1 MSKVLEMLRRG
12 KKQVALVAVIAAAIV
27 IPASLYALTPDRT
40 ENSKTNPIDYV
51 DFNTYK
57 DGAIGHE
64 HNFVGIREATAPNVW
79 DDTVKVERGKEYV
92 VRMYV
97 HNNAASSLG
106 LVAND
111 VTGRITLPTTTG
123 RSVQIDGS
131 ISASNFGANKKG
143 NAGQPGMVYDQA
155 TFTGDE
161 NFNVAYI
168 PGTLKYETNKMNT
181 ALPESI
187 FTSAGALLGYDK
199 LDGKIPGCFEYA
211 GYVSFKVKP
220 QFAEAPKDFSIQKQV
235 RKEGATDG
243 FKENVE
249 VQPGDTVDYRIEVKN
264 TGGTQINN
272 VALKDQLP
280 TGMSFVPGT
289 VKILNANNPSGAY
302 VQDGD
307 KLVTSGI
314 NIGHYTPGS
323 NAMVVFK
330 AKAAAADKLECGVN
344 TLTNKASAQPEGQNP
359 KEDTADVTVPKDC
372 PPAPEYKCTALAVSK
387 LSDTKF
393 KFETGYTVKGG
404 EFKSASYTIRNEA
417 GQVVDTVSG
426 TPNAVEY
433 TQTNPGKYSVQATV
447 TFTVDG
453 KDVTATGEACKKAF
467 EVPTPPTP
475 EKIKV
480 CDLESK
486 KIITINKE
494 DFDESKHSTNLKDC
508 EEQPPVEENCEIP
521 GKEHLPKDDPACK
534 ETPVTPEEKCP
545 IPGMEHLPANSAE
558 CEKPVGP
565 SELPQTGSANGVLTI
580 AGLST
585 LTLVLGYA
593 VTARRTI
600 G

>member
-27 IPASLYALTPDRT
+27 IPASLYALSPDRA
-40 ENSKTNPIDYV
+40 ENSKTNPIDHI

-79 DDTVKVERGKEYV
+79 DDEVKVERGKEYV

-155 TFTGDE
+155 KFVGDE
-161 NFNVAYI
+161 DFNVAYI

-220 QFAEAPKDFSIQKQV
+220 QFAEKVDF
-235 RKEGATDG
+235 
-243 FKENVE
+243 NVE
-249 VQPGDTVDYRIEVKN
+249 KSVSKHGENKWVNDYKAQPGETVDYLIEYKN
-264 TGGTQINN
+264 TGTTQQDN
-272 VALKDQLP
+272 V
-280 TGMSFVPGT
+280 V
-289 VKILNANNPSGAY
+289 VK
-302 VQDGD
+302 D
-307 KLVTSGI
+307 KLPAGMEYINGSTKFGTKEKPEGQQASDNITKDGI
-314 NIGHYTPGS
+314 NIGSYAPGAS
-323 NAMVVFK
+323 TWVMFS
-330 AKAAAADKLECGVN
+330 AKAPAKDKLECGTN
-344 TLTNKASAQPEGQNP
+344 TLKNVARVEIDEGYQ
-359 KEDTADVTVPKDC
+359 EDDANVTVDKEC
-372 PPAPEYKCTALAVSK
+372 KEQPEYKCTALAVSK
-387 LSDTKF
+387 LSDNKF

-404 EFKSASYTIRNEA
+404 TFKGVSYTIRNEA

-426 TPNAVEY
+426 TPNVAEY
-433 TQTNPGKYSVQATV
+433 TQNTPGKYSVQATV

-467 EVPTPPTP
+467 EVPTPPAP

-545 IPGMEHLPANSAE
+545 IPGKEHMPADSAE
-558 CEKPVGP
+558 CEEPVP
-565 SELPQTGSANGVLTI
+565 TELPQTGSANGVLTI

-585 LTLVLGYA
+585 LALALGYA
-593 VTARRTI
+593 VTARRTL

>member
-27 IPASLYALTPDRT
+27 IPASLYALTPDRA
-40 ENSKTNPIDYV
+40 ENSKTNPIDHI

-79 DDTVKVERGKEYV
+79 DDEVKVERGKEYV

-155 TFTGDE
+155 KFVGDE
-161 NFNVAYI
+161 DFNVAYI

-220 QFAEAPKDFSIQKQV
+220 QFAEKVDFTVEKSVSKH
-235 RKEGATDG
+235 G
-243 FKENVE
+243 ENKWVNDYKA
-249 VQPGDTVDYRIEVKN
+249 QPGETVDYLIRYKN
-264 TGGTQINN
+264 TGTTKQED
-272 VALKDQLP
+272 V
-280 TGMSFVPGT
+280 V
-289 VKILNANNPSGAY
+289 VK
-302 VQDGD
+302 D
-307 KLVTSGI
+307 KLPAGMEYINGSTKFGTKEKPDGQQASDNVTKDGI
-314 NIGHYTPGS
+314 NIGSYLPGAS
-323 NAMVVFK
+323 TWVMFS
-330 AKAAAADKLECGVN
+330 AKAPAKDKLECGTN
-344 TLTNKASAQPEGQNP
+344 TLKNVARVEIDEGYQ
-359 KEDTADVTVPKDC
+359 EDDANVTVDKEC
-372 PPAPEYKCTALAVSK
+372 KEQPEYKCTALAVSK
-387 LSDTKF
+387 LSDNKF

-404 EFKSASYTIRNEA
+404 TFKGVSYTIRNEA

-426 TPNAVEY
+426 TPNVAEY
-433 TQTNPGKYSVQATV
+433 TQNTPGKYSVQATV

-467 EVPTPPTP
+467 EVPTPPAP

-494 DFDESKHSTNLKDC
+494 DFDETKHSTNLKDC

-545 IPGMEHLPANSAE
+545 IPGKEHMPADSAE
-558 CEKPVGP
+558 CEEPVP
-565 SELPQTGSANGVLTI
+565 TELPQTGSANGVLTI
-580 AGLST
+580 AGLGT
-585 LTLVLGYA
+585 LALALGYA
-593 VTARRTI
+593 VTARRTL